1 MNQLVLAEAAT
12 SSTYNFVNAL
22 APCVAK
28 LDGTS
33 RTELLDS
40 LNALSLVQ
48 VDLAKLA
55 TTINQLSQ
63 PIGIQVQEEFLD
75 QQIAALQA
83 TGTLETLGPTS
94 VSVLRVVDEAR
105 QKEFEDDLLVV
116 KELIGEGAL
125 YSGVQPSEATS
136 KGYVTNTAREA
147 IEPLIDE
154 LLAVELEE
162 HRVEIETP
170 KRGIIRRI
178 AAMMLRNTGT
188 ISVPGEVS
196 ADPTDEILAR
206 INEVIT
212 DIQDDPLKFVA
223 SHIMPILRRSIEAR
237 ACSAARKVI
246 AQNNTEILARIDQ
259 ELVYRRNGAAAVSA
273 VTERAP
279 ETSETDRVSPPG
291 TGDKPELTHVHTSE
305 SKIKNIGT
313 IRTAFTW
320 RNEGLPDEVGIAEI
334 TAGNG
339 KKAYII
345 RAFCG
350 SLEKF
355 ADQARKSA
363 NAKKGELDVY
373 DNLALE
379 VGEEVAYGHNPLA
392 NEGITDSLTSKQRS
406 IEYAGVGIRYKR
418 GAMGSRL
425 YFTISEM
432 AKLLTE
438 EELQSRGID
447 PAAPVVIVIAEANKN
462 NQRKVV
468 KVIQGRV

>member
-279 ETSETDRVSPPG
+279 ETSE
-291 TGDKPELTHVHTSE
+291 